1 MISIKLFYIEIE
13 ENVYNIE
20 KAYLEI
26 ENKILLGTSEITETY
41 NKFIFYINKENIYS
55 IQVVNK
61 SNFESY
67 WVEPLYLNDEKVE
80 HSSYEIIYE
89 DLDDELSYLAEGYD
103 SYG

>member
-1 MISIKLFYIEIE
+1 MIYIKLFYIEIE
-13 ENVYNIE
+13 ENLYNIE

-26 ENKILLGTSEITETY
+26 ENKILLGTSEITEAYT
-41 NKFIFYINKENIYS
+41 KFLFYIDKENVYS

-67 WVEPLYLNDEKVE
+67 WVEPLYLNDEKVD
-80 HSSYEIIYE
+80 HSSYEINYE
-89 DLDDELSYLAEGYD
+89 DLEEELSYLAEGYD

>member
-1 MISIKLFYIEIE
+1 MIFIKLFYIEVE
-13 ENVYNIE
+13 ENLYNIE

-26 ENKILLGTSEITETY
+26 ENKLLLGSPEVTEKYT
-41 NKFIFYINKENIYS
+41 KFSFFIDKDNVYS

-67 WVEPLYLNDEKVE
+67 WVEPLYFNNEKVD
-80 HSSYEIIYE
+80 HTSYEINYE
-89 DLDDELSYLAEGYD
+89 DLEEELSYLAEGYD